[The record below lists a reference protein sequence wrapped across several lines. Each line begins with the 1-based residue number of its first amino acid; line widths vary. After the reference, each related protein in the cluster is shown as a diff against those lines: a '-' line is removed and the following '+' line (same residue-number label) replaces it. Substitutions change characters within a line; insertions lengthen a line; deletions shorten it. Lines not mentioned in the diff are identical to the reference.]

1 MRISWRFARD
11 GALKLGPR
19 RELSA
24 ILILGAAVLVVA
36 IFVGQNMGNRV
47 LGAIASRPATLFAT
61 PIAAPSAS
69 PDDRSGPANAP
80 LWKRREVISVAT
92 DPAFPDP
99 RVTPEP
105 SPPPT
110 PSPKPRPSPSPSSDS
125 DAAPAGEGQDQS
137 PTLYTSPPLPLPL
150 ASHDPDETSP
160 PEENGGPGAS
170 PGAVLR
176 AAPSGVPRPA
186 ATGRGSATVPPYST
200 GTPLP

>member
-1 MRISWRFARD
+1 V
-11 GALKLGPR
+11 GPR
-19 RELSA
+19 RELST

-36 IFVGQNMGNRV
+36 IFVGQSMGNRV

-61 PIAAPSAS
+61 PIAAPSPS

-110 PSPKPRPSPSPSSDS
+110 PSPKPSPSPSPSAGS
-125 DAAPAGEGQDQS
+125 DAAPADEDQDRS
-137 PTLYTSPPLPLPL
+137 PALYTSPPLPMPL
-150 ASHDPDETSP
+150 ASHDPNETSP
-160 PEENGGPGAS
+160 PEDGGSPGAS
-170 PGAVLR
+170 PGVAAR
-176 AAPSGVPRPA
+176 AGAPAGAPRPS